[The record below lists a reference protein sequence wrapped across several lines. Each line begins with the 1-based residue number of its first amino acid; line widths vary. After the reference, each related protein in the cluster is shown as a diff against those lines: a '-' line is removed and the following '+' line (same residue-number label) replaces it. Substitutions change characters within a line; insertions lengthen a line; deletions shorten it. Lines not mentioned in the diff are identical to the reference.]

1 MYEHTLFIG
10 LFDKDTHKQE
20 LSTSDFKKIISNTLG
35 DCTIK
40 EGNEGHYTHNN
51 GEKVTEPSLEV
62 KKFGGSKRSIIN
74 LAKQLKQQLNQESI
88 ILDTKRSNST
98 FI

>member
-10 LFDKDTHKQE
+10 MNDKDTHKQE
-20 LSTSDFKKIISNTLG
+20 LSLDEFKQRISNTLG

-40 EGNEGHYTHNN
+40 EGATGYYTHDN
-51 GEKVTEPSLEV
+51 GVKVVEKSLEV

-74 LAKQLKQQLNQESI
+74 LAKQLKQTLNQESI
-88 ILDTKRSNST
+88 ILNTKRSNST
-98 FI
+98 LI

>member
-10 LFDKDTHKQE
+10 LYDKDTHKQE
-20 LSTSDFKKIISNTLG
+20 LSNIEFKQIISNTLG

-40 EGNEGHYTHNN
+40 EGQTGYYTHDN
-51 GEKVTEPSLEV
+51 GVKVTEPSMEV
-62 KKFGGSKRSIIN
+62 KKFGGSKRDIIN
-74 LAKQLKQQLNQESI
+74 LAKQLKTLLNQESI
-88 ILDTKRSNST
+88 ILETKRSNST

>member
-10 LFDKDTHKQE
+10 LYDKDTHKQE
-20 LSTSDFKKIISNTLG
+20 LSINEFKSRISNTLG

-40 EGNEGHYTHNN
+40 EGQTGYYTHAD
-51 GEKVTEPSLEV
+51 GTQVTEPSLEV
-62 KKFGGSKRSIIN
+62 KKFGGTKRDIVN
-74 LAKQLKQQLNQESI
+74 LAKQLKKQLNQESI

>member
-10 LFDKDTHKQE
+10 LFDKDTHEQKLSVNEFKQ
-20 LSTSDFKKIISNTLG
+20 IISSTLG

-40 EGNEGHYTHNN
+40 EGQTGYYTHDN
-51 GEKVTEPSLEV
+51 GVTVTEPSLEV

-74 LAKQLKQQLNQESI
+74 MAKQLKTKLNQESI

>member
-10 LFDKDTHKQE
+10 LFDKDTHEQV
-20 LSTSDFKKIISNTLG
+20 LSTSEFKQIISNTLG

-40 EGNEGHYTHNN
+40 EGQTGYYTHDN
-51 GEKVTEPSLEV
+51 GSKVTEPSLEV
-62 KKFGGSKRSIIN
+62 KKFGGSKRDIVNKARI
-74 LAKQLKQQLNQESI
+74 LKVKLNQESI